1 MKEIDVNAISSQE
14 LYKYLISSVTPR
26 PIALVSTVD
35 KEGDSNLSPFS
46 FFNVFSVNPPIL
58 IFSPVNRLRDNTKKD
73 TLNNVT
79 QIKECVI
86 ALVNKKIS
94 QQVSLASSNYSA
106 NEDEFQKAGFNKV
119 KASLIK
125 PYLIEEAPVNFECKV
140 NNIISLGDNGGAGNL
155 VICEILKIHID
166 EGVLN
171 QDEKI
176 DPLKLDIVSRLG
188 ENWYGKTNKDSL
200 YEITKPVSRIG
211 IGIDNIPQEIL
222 SSKILSGSDLAM
234 LASVDSIPNKKNT
247 DSLSLKTEEKHILAK
262 NLLEKGKIIE
272 AWEILT

>member
-1 MKEIDVNAISSQE
+1 MKEIDVSAISSKE
-14 LYKYLISSVTPR
+14 LYKYLTSSVTPR

-35 KEGDSNLSPFS
+35 KEGINNLSPFS
-46 FFNVFSVNPPIL
+46 FFNVFSIKPPIL
-58 IFSPVNRLRDNTKKD
+58 IFAPVNRLRDNTKKD
-73 TLNNVT
+73 TLNNVS

-86 ALVNKKIS
+86 ALVNTKIA

-125 PYLIEEAPVNFECKV
+125 PYLVKEALVNFECKI

-166 EGVLN
+166 EEILD
-171 QDEKI
+171 QDERI

-188 ENWYGKTNKDSL
+188 ENWYGKTNQDSI
-200 YEITKPVSRIG
+200 YEIVRPMSRIG

-222 SSKILSGSDLAM
+222 SSKILTGSDLAM
-234 LASVDSIPNKKNT
+234 LASVDAIPDKKNT
-247 DSLSLKTEEKHILAK
+247 DTLSLKKEEKHTLAK

-272 AWEILT
+272 AWKILT